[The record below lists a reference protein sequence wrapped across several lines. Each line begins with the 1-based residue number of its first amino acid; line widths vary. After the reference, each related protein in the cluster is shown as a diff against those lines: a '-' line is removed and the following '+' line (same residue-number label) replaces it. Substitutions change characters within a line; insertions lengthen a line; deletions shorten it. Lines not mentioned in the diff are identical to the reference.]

1 MAEAPPKELMET
13 DREGK
18 NKLAALGIK
27 TLEAG
32 GEHGYDTN
40 RTSGLPEEKVGGLQQ
55 MHGLNKLTGD
65 DKEPI
70 WKMFLDEFKSFV
82 VIMLIVAAAICMVL
96 RVWYDGV
103 AIFVIIFLNAS
114 LGTYMSN
121 SASNALEALA
131 SMAAPTCNVIRSGK
145 ESNIPA
151 EELVPGDIV
160 VLKNGDQVP
169 ADLRMF
175 ELNELQADEAPLTGE
190 SEPVNKELAPED
202 VDAPFAHNMCFA
214 STLIVNGQGRG
225 MVVRTGMTTEVGKI
239 AAGVREKKSA
249 TPLQM
254 SLDRLGGYIGAGASA
269 VLVGV
274 IIFAWLVDYNDPAH
288 PYYAKYMKLLLMGV
302 TFAVSSIPEGLPMVV
317 TICLSVGCMDMVKR
331 KAQVRKLPAV
341 ETLGSCSVV
350 CSDKTGTLTEG
361 KMTLVKLCT
370 FLRPTPGAAG
380 KDEANTENAQQFSSW
395 PQKGFNPNGGFFD
408 TAALTKDCQD
418 SILQKYESGDVTV
431 HRPQQ
436 SYDDVLADYG
446 DPHGSAAGTGKA
458 QLVRSTMLAAW
469 LNSYETKY
477 YYDPENKL
485 FKCKGNMSEAA
496 LVVGASKCRWAQD
509 DDQLRDSY
517 SRFAELEVPFNS
529 SRKMMATVHK
539 LPEAGSF
546 NGIGLRKPGV
556 YRRRPSRD
564 NLGDTQKAPADGEL
578 GPDPAVTHV
587 AIVKGAPDKLFPW
600 ISYMICEK
608 EGALQLDAS
617 EAMSDNEMLEVSQQN
632 LGFAEH
638 ALRCLACCIVPLT
651 DGDMLQAKTLKDA
664 TERLDFFIGA
674 LGEEPGRTSHQGK
687 LALLGLMGSVDP
699 PRAGVQEAVHKCRDA
714 GVRVIMIT
722 GDQKITACA
731 IAKNISILNHGDTVE
746 EKAIACAD
754 LHYDN
759 GDMLEDHLLDEIT
772 SRVNVFSRA
781 QPEDKMAIVG
791 SLQRQGHV
799 VAMTGDGVNDAPALK
814 KADIGVGMGRTG
826 TDVAKGAS
834 DMVLEDDDFCTIV
847 NAIEEGRKIY
857 ANIQKF
863 VCFLLGTN
871 IGEIF
876 YLSIAVLAN
885 LPLPVFG
892 IQVLFLN
899 LFTDG
904 GPAVALT
911 MEPADRENMKRPPRD
926 KKENI
931 MTWDC
936 MMWINMPHQ
945 CGITAMVI
953 GVTVCA
959 MYMHTGMFQQTEIET
974 LCEYMTDASW
984 ENWDSKKCVD
994 PSSCAY
1000 YCMCKSWDGAAWTT
1014 IESGAESKPFAISGN
1029 GDIDDSWIPNNR
1041 PKIEFTSHF
1050 NGGKSITHIEQAE
1063 GWTWDEWASRQ
1074 RYETRFTDENPLP
1087 WPISTIAQT
1096 VGDRIH
1102 VSKGVQIV
1110 PGLIGVDSP
1119 DESHPYYQDFVDFK
1133 KKAKKLD
1140 KKENCMAT
1148 GLTLGRSTSFI
1159 TAVMCEMLR
1168 AYTVRSIEP
1177 AVYVFNRNKWM
1188 HFACAFSFTFTL
1200 LLTIIPGVK
1209 EIFYLDTPR
1218 WFYYFI
1224 AFIFAF
1230 GCACNDELF
1239 KFIYRRTLRSRVQGD
1254 FRKMD
1259 EAATKQRVETVVEML
1274 HQLKSDVDL
1283 NAEHTVENRN
1293 AIGRVKHEV
1302 VEILE
1307 TRPGMSV

>member
-1 MAEAPPKELMET
+1 
-13 DREGK
+13 
-18 NKLAALGIK
+18 
-27 TLEAG
+27 
-32 GEHGYDTN
+32 
-40 RTSGLPEEKVGGLQQ
+40 
-55 MHGLNKLTGD
+55 
-65 DKEPI
+65 
-70 WKMFLDEFKSFV
+70 
-82 VIMLIVAAAICMVL
+82 
-96 RVWYDGV
+96 
-103 AIFVIIFLNAS
+103 
-114 LGTYMSN
+114 
-121 SASNALEALA
+121 
-131 SMAAPTCNVIRSGK
+131 
-145 ESNIPA
+145 
-151 EELVPGDIV
+151 
-160 VLKNGDQVP
+160 
-169 ADLRMF
+169 
-175 ELNELQADEAPLTGE
+175 
-190 SEPVNKELAPED
+190 VN
-202 VDAPFAHNMCFA
+202 C
-214 STLIVNGQGRG
+214 
-225 MVVRTGMTTEVGKI
+225 
-239 AAGVREKKSA
+239 
-249 TPLQM
+249 
-254 SLDRLGGYIGAGASA
+254 
-269 VLVGV
+269 
-274 IIFAWLVDYNDPAH
+274 
-288 PYYAKYMKLLLMGV
+288 
-302 TFAVSSIPEGLPMVV
+302 
-317 TICLSVGCMDMVKR
+317 
-331 KAQVRKLPAV
+331 
-341 ETLGSCSVV
+341 
-350 CSDKTGTLTEG
+350 
-361 KMTLVKLCT
+361 
-370 FLRPTPGAAG
+370 
-380 KDEANTENAQQFSSW
+380 
-395 PQKGFNPNGGFFD
+395 
-408 TAALTKDCQD
+408 
-418 SILQKYESGDVTV
+418 
-431 HRPQQ
+431 
-436 SYDDVLADYG
+436 
-446 DPHGSAAGTGKA
+446 
-458 QLVRSTMLAAW
+458 
-469 LNSYETKY
+469 
-477 YYDPENKL
+477 
-485 FKCKGNMSEAA
+485 
-496 LVVGASKCRWAQD
+496 
-509 DDQLRDSY
+509 
-517 SRFAELEVPFNS
+517 
-529 SRKMMATVHK
+529 
-539 LPEAGSF
+539 
-546 NGIGLRKPGV
+546 
-556 YRRRPSRD
+556 
-564 NLGDTQKAPADGEL
+564 EL

-608 EGALQLDAS
+608 EGGLQLDAS
-617 EAMSDNEMLEVSQQN
+617 EAISDNEMLEVGQQN

-651 DGDMLQAKTLKDA
+651 DGDVLQAKTLKDA
-664 TERLDFFIGA
+664 TERLEFFIGA

-687 LALLGLMGSVDP
+687 LALLGLLGSVDP
-699 PRAGVQEAVHKCRDA
+699 PRAGVQEAVGQCKEA

-759 GDMLEDHLLDEIT
+759 GDMLEDHKVDEIT

-781 QPEDKMAIVG
+781 QPEDKMAIVS

-847 NAIEEGRKIY
+847 SAIEEGRKIY
-857 ANIQKF
+857 SNIQKF

-911 MEPADRENMKRPPRD
+911 MEPADKENMSRPPRD
-926 KKENI
+926 KKANI

-959 MYMHTGMFQQTEIET
+959 MFMHTGLFQQSEIET
-974 LCEYMTDASW
+974 LCEYMTDSSW
-984 ENWDSKKCVD
+984 DNWDSKKCVD
-994 PSSCAY
+994 PTSCAY
-1000 YCMCKSWDGAAWTT
+1000 YCMCRRWDGADWET
-1014 IESGAESKPFAISGN
+1014 IESGAEHKPYAVGSGD
-1029 GDIDDSWIPNNR
+1029 GTWIPSDR

-1050 NGGKSITHIEQAE
+1050 GNGESITHLEKAE
-1063 GWTWDEWASRQ
+1063 GWTFDEWSSRQ
-1074 RYETRFTDENPLP
+1074 RYETRFTSENPLP
-1087 WPISTIAQT
+1087 WPISTIAQAT
-1096 VGDRIH
+1096 GDRMH

-1119 DESHPYYQDFVDFK
+1119 DESHPQYQAFKDFK
-1133 KKAKKLD
+1133 KNAKKLD
-1140 KKENCMAT
+1140 KKMNCMAT

-1188 HFACAFSFTFTL
+1188 HIACLFSFTMTL

-1209 EIFYLDTPR
+1209 EIFYLDTPQ

-1230 GCACNDELF
+1230 GCACNDEVF
-1239 KFIYRRTLRSRVQGD
+1239 KFMYRRKLQRGVQGD
-1254 FRKMD
+1254 FKKME

-1274 HQLKSDVDL
+1274 HQIKNNVDL
-1283 NAEHTVENRN
+1283 SAEHTVENRN

-1302 VEILE
+1302 VDILE
-1307 TRPGMSV
+1307 TRPGMKVGIL